1 MMLMMINHKM
11 GWEKKEYITARGNK
25 QLKPQN
31 KKEVGMKKLT
41 RIYDLLKEKF
51 HYFDDSVFP

>member
-25 QLKPQN
+25 RLKPQN
-31 KKEVGMKKLT
+31 KKEVEKKKINKNL
-41 RIYDLLKEKF
+41 
-51 HYFDDSVFP
+51 

>member
-1 MMLMMINHKM
+1 MMINHKM